1 MSRLASVFQGSS
13 LRARAMRSSV
23 LTVGGFGASQIIRL
37 ASNLILTRLLF
48 PEAFGMMALVMV
60 FIQGLYQFSDVGVG
74 PAIMQSKRGDD
85 PRFLN
90 TAWTIQAGRGV
101 LLWLAA
107 SVLAYPMALLYG
119 EPQLMQLLPVA
130 ALTLVIQG
138 FNPTR
143 LMLANRHL
151 QLGRVTAID
160 IVTQLSGILSAV
172 VLAYLTQSVWA
183 LVFSSIISS
192 LVQLALFW
200 IYLEGHRDRFEWE
213 RPAAHE
219 LINFGKWIF
228 LSTVAGFLFNQSD
241 KMLLGKYLPL
251 DQFGVYNIGFFL
263 ASFPL
268 LLGVSVTH
276 KLLIPLYRERPPRE
290 SAANFTA
297 LRKMRFVVSGGLLFG
312 VAVLAFAG
320 VPLVAFL
327 YDPRYHSAGI
337 IVTIIACMQVPHI
350 IVLTYDQAA
359 LAAGDSKRFFV
370 LAATRAVV
378 MLAVMLIALETF
390 GLIGALFSIGIAM
403 VLIYPVV
410 IWLARR
416 MGAWDPV
423 HDLVFALLGSVVIAL
438 AIWMNW
444 DSVVQLA
451 AMS

>member
-1 MSRLASVFQGSS
+1 MKRLTNIFQGSN

-60 FIQGLYQFSDVGVG
+60 FIQGLFQFSDVGIG
-74 PAIMQSKRGDD
+74 PAIMRSTRGDD
-85 PRFLN
+85 PPFLN

-107 SVLAYPMALLYG
+107 CVLAYPMALIYG
-119 EPQLMQLLPVA
+119 EAQLMQLLPVA
-130 ALTLVIQG
+130 AFTLVIQG

-151 QLGRVTAID
+151 QLGRVTVID
-160 IVTQLSGILSAV
+160 IFTQLSGIVSAV

-192 LVQLALFW
+192 LVQLVLFW
-200 IYLEGHRDRFEWE
+200 VFLEGHRDRFQWE

-268 LLGVSVTH
+268 LLGISVTH

-290 SAANFTA
+290 SAQNFKA
-297 LRKMRFVVSGGLLFG
+297 LRKISGK
-312 VAVLAFAG
+312 
-320 VPLVAFL
+320 
-327 YDPRYHSAGI
+327 
-337 IVTIIACMQVPHI
+337 VTKFSNGATIRKRPIKGDASLQQF
-350 IVLTYDQAA
+350 QA
-359 LAAGDSKRFFV
+359 
-370 LAATRAVV
+370 
-378 MLAVMLIALETF
+378 
-390 GLIGALFSIGIAM
+390 
-403 VLIYPVV
+403 P
-410 IWLARR
+410 LAR
-416 MGAWDPV
+416 
-423 HDLVFALLGSVVIAL
+423 FI
-438 AIWMNW
+438 NN
-444 DSVVQLA
+444 
-451 AMS
+451 